1 MEKTGCDLELYS
13 SSSVFWL
20 RYCRSLATHDTLS
33 SNQTWTN
40 VSSDQKAKNTT
51 DKEDIIKET
60 TIKIEGCDS
69 YENACKLK
77 TCLAYYGEFLSE
89 ISEITHYDPDP
100 DAQPVGNGSY
110 QIRMKLNR
118 QIPNFIPAAGRKI
131 RISYTNCTFL
141 CSNCFRAHS
150 TKSCKNTK
158 VMWIQYVKRFMSNNE
173 NLKEEWYGKWWNI
186 INTEYTNKER
196 STSQSESLIT
206 KQLKAIREKTKNDQR
221 LKEKGKEARIESHK
235 ETTKPLRIEI
245 EKSKS
250 KSNQEETWSN
260 IASMKHTKY
269 TNVNVNANAKVNPMK
284 KSLTEDETI
293 MRDYD
298 VEFYMN
304 RGLTKNE
311 AINYIKNKL
320 SVKNLWSKMSK
331 SQ

>member
-1 MEKTGCDLELYS
+1 
-13 SSSVFWL
+13 
-20 RYCRSLATHDTLS
+20 
-33 SNQTWTN
+33 
-40 VSSDQKAKNTT
+40 
-51 DKEDIIKET
+51 
-60 TIKIEGCDS
+60 
-69 YENACKLK
+69 
-77 TCLAYYGEFLSE
+77 
-89 ISEITHYDPDP
+89 
-100 DAQPVGNGSY
+100 
-110 QIRMKLNR
+110 
-118 QIPNFIPAAGRKI
+118 
-131 RISYTNCTFL
+131 
-141 CSNCFRAHS
+141 
-150 TKSCKNTK
+150 
-158 VMWIQYVKRFMSNNE
+158 MSNNE

-221 LKEKGKEARIESHK
+221 LKEKEKEARIESHK

-269 TNVNVNANAKVNPMK
+269 TNVNANAKVNPMK